1 MFGLWSVSLN
11 GICMNRQICNK
22 NCVNQIY
29 LTFFGSGQAACGPG
43 AGGHGDGEGF
53 GDAKAQEV

>member
-1 MFGLWSVSLN
+1 MC
-11 GICMNRQICNK
+11 INRQSCNE
-22 NCVNQIY
+22 NYVNQIY